1 MVGMIVLLISAL
13 SNGLGRLHS
22 GLSSVLSRGDG
33 GRRWRGL
40 RIIPPLLRSKTV
52 GYVFYD
58 RFCICYQEL
67 TGLPAENQ
75 YCGYNQRLGWKH
87 TLEKMP
93 WLISLSSISPRNFGT

>member
-1 MVGMIVLLISAL
+1 M
-13 SNGLGRLHS
+13 
-22 GLSSVLSRGDG
+22 
-33 GRRWRGL
+33 L
-40 RIIPPLLRSKTV
+40 RIIPPLLRSKTI
-52 GYVFYD
+52 GYLFYD
-58 RFCICYQEL
+58 GFCICYQEL